1 MDLNLSG
8 KTAAIVGGASGIG
21 KAVCLALSAEGCNV
35 GVIDKDLAAAETT
48 VKELKGKGSAAVA
61 NLKDFDSV
69 SAAFAKISK
78 ELGSADIMVFA
89 DCVANTMG
97 LIKQTSPETWDN
109 ELDYTLSGAFHCIRA
124 AGPSMKERKW
134 GRIITISNRGVTS
147 GAYGQAAYIASM
159 AGLFGLTKTAALE
172 YARAN
177 VTCNILLPG
186 LVDTPAYRALPEGIQ
201 EKLVNKGLTKRLQT
215 PEEIASVIIFLCSD
229 YAKGIT
235 GAEVDVTMGNELF
248 VF

>member
-21 KAVCLALSAEGCNV
+21 RAVCLTLAAEGCNI
-35 GVIDKDLAAAETT
+35 GVIDKNIEAAEATI
-48 VKELKGKGSAAVA
+48 KEIKGKGAAAGVDLA
-61 NLKDFDSV
+61 DFDSV
-69 SAAFAKISK
+69 NAAFNKIATD
-78 ELGSADIMVFA
+78 LGPIDIMVFA
-89 DCVANTMG
+89 DGKYDTFGTV
-97 LIKQTSPETWDN
+97 KQTSPETWDK
-109 ELDYTLSGAFHCIRA
+109 ELEYTLFGAFYCIRS
-124 AGPSMKERKW
+124 AGPFMKASKW
-134 GRIITISNRGVTS
+134 GRIIIISSRAVTS
-147 GAYGQAAYIASM
+147 GAYGQSAHIAAM

-177 VTCNILLPG
+177 VTCNLLLPG
-186 LVDTPAYRALPEGIQ
+186 LVDTPAYRALPEAIQ
-201 EKLVNKGLTKRLQT
+201 EKLLNKGLTKRLQE
-215 PEEIASVIIFLCSD
+215 PEEISNIIAFLCSD